1 MPGQK
6 TRSFAL
12 LTALAVAFASAA
24 AAQDAPQP
32 ASETAAVSKSHPAQ
46 GAITKAVEELRNSRH
61 AESLKILVEACAQH
75 PDLPPGEILFAH
87 LCFAANQIEPA
98 RQAIER
104 AAVNHPQDPEVW
116 NMLADLAL
124 RSQRLA
130 ESEVLFQKALT
141 LAKAFSAN
149 EARQQKQL
157 VNAEA
162 GLATVYQRR
171 GQWDQAENH
180 LRSWIER
187 DQKNTGAWRRLATV
201 FFLSQRYDLAQE
213 TLEQL
218 RGIDPRQLPA
228 EVAMSLM
235 YQKSG
240 QFEKAA
246 SLMKTA
252 VTNNGEDFATRMA
265 AAQWAL
271 TMGDQQMLND
281 CIAKGAEL
289 QPKAP
294 AVDALRGMAAR
305 FAGKPEQAE
314 QIFQQMLNLNPASFD
329 ASNGLALAQL
339 EQNDQNK
346 HRQAIQ
352 HAQVN
357 VQRHS
362 DQRTARGRAAAATF
376 AWALHRMGNSAE
388 AEKVI
393 QAVITSGEISPEVGY
408 FASEI
413 LRARGRNKLATE
425 LLQKSVASSVAFPQ
439 KPAAQEVLQQ
449 LQENG

>member
-6 TRSFAL
+6 TKFSAVFSAL
-12 LTALAVAFASAA
+12 IIAVAASAA
-24 AAQDAPQP
+24 AQDVPQP
-32 ASETAAVSKSHPAQ
+32 ASETAAVSKTHPAQ
-46 GAITKAVEELRNSRH
+46 NTISKAVEELRNSRH
-61 AESLKILVEACAQH
+61 AESLKLLVEAHDKH

-87 LCFAANQIEPA
+87 LCFAANQIDPA
-98 RQAIER
+98 RGAIEM
-104 AAVNHPQDPEVW
+104 AALNHPKDPEAW

-141 LAKAFSAN
+141 LAEAFSEN
-149 EARQQKQL
+149 EVRQQKQL
-157 VNAEA
+157 VNADA

-171 GQWDQAENH
+171 GQWNKAETH
-180 LRSWIER
+180 LRSWISR
-187 DQKNTGAWRRLATV
+187 DQKNSGAWRRMAAV
-201 FFLSQRYDLAQE
+201 FFQSERYDLAHE
-213 TLEQL
+213 TLKRL
-218 RGIDPRQLPA
+218 RAMDPRQLPA
-228 EVAMSLM
+228 EVTMSLM

-240 QFEKAA
+240 QLENAA
-246 SLMKTA
+246 SMMDKA
-252 VTNNGEDFATRMA
+252 VAANGEDFATRMA

-271 TMGDQQMLND
+271 TMGNQKMLTD
-281 CIAKGAEL
+281 CIAKVVEL
-289 QPKAP
+289 QPAAP
-294 AVDALRGMAAR
+294 AVHALRGMAAR

-339 EQNDQNK
+339 QQNAPDK

-362 DQRTARGRAAAATF
+362 DQRTQRGRAAAATF
-376 AWALHRMGNSAE
+376 AWALFRMDRTAE

-393 QAVITSGEISPEVGY
+393 QAVITAGEISPEVGY

-413 LRARGRNKLATE
+413 LRSRGHDKLATE

-439 KPAAQEVLQQ
+439 KSAARKMLQQ
-449 LQENG
+449 LQDKS

>member
-1 MPGQK
+1 MSAQK
-6 TRSFAL
+6 TRFPAVLSAL
-12 LTALAVAFASAA
+12 LIAVAATTS
-24 AAQDAPQP
+24 AQDAPQP

-46 GAITKAVEELRNSRH
+46 GAITKAVDELRNSRH
-61 AESLKILVEACAQH
+61 AEALKILEEAHAGH

-87 LCFAANQIEPA
+87 LCFAANQAAPA

-104 AAVNHPQDPEVW
+104 AAVKHPQDPEVW

-141 LAKAFSAN
+141 LAEAFSAN

-171 GQWDQAENH
+171 GQWEQAETH
-180 LRSWIER
+180 LRSWIKR
-187 DQKNTGAWRRLATV
+187 DQKNSGAWQRLATV
-201 FFLSQRYDLAQE
+201 FFLSQRYDQASE
-213 TLEQL
+213 TLKNLKQM
-218 RGIDPRQLPA
+218 DPRQLPA
-228 EVAMSLM
+228 EVSMSLM
-235 YQKSG
+235 YQRAG

-252 VTNNGEDFATRMA
+252 VTQNSEDFGTRMA

-271 TMGDQQMLND
+271 TMGDQQMLNE
-281 CIAKGAEL
+281 CITKATEL

-294 AVDALRGMAAR
+294 AVNALRGMAAR

-339 EQNDQNK
+339 EQNDQTK

-362 DQRTARGRAAAATF
+362 DQRTPRGRAAAATF

-393 QAVITSGEISPEVGY
+393 HAVITSGEISPEVGY

-413 LRARGRNKLATE
+413 LRARGHEKLATE
-425 LLQKSVASSVAFPQ
+425 LLQKSVASTVAFPQ
-439 KPAAQEVLQQ
+439 KAAAESQLQQ
-449 LQENG
+449 LHENG

>member
-1 MPGQK
+1 
-6 TRSFAL
+6 
-12 LTALAVAFASAA
+12 
-24 AAQDAPQP
+24 
-32 ASETAAVSKSHPAQ
+32 
-46 GAITKAVEELRNSRH
+46 
-61 AESLKILVEACAQH
+61 
-75 PDLPPGEILFAH
+75 
-87 LCFAANQIEPA
+87 
-98 RQAIER
+98 
-104 AAVNHPQDPEVW
+104 
-116 NMLADLAL
+116 
-124 RSQRLA
+124 
-130 ESEVLFQKALT
+130 
-141 LAKAFSAN
+141 
-149 EARQQKQL
+149 
-157 VNAEA
+157 
-162 GLATVYQRR
+162 
-171 GQWDQAENH
+171 
-180 LRSWIER
+180 
-187 DQKNTGAWRRLATV
+187 
-201 FFLSQRYDLAQE
+201 
-213 TLEQL
+213 
-218 RGIDPRQLPA
+218 
-228 EVAMSLM
+228 
-235 YQKSG
+235 
-240 QFEKAA
+240 
-246 SLMKTA
+246 
-252 VTNNGEDFATRMA
+252 
-265 AAQWAL
+265 
-271 TMGDQQMLND
+271 
-281 CIAKGAEL
+281 
-289 QPKAP
+289 
-294 AVDALRGMAAR
+294 MAAR